1 MKTSMT
7 LIQVVEFYEE
17 KVVEMCQ
24 NEINEDFCCKNGMPS
39 KVMRYGG
46 ILSHATKVYAIT
58 LFKMFEEEFNS
69 SGGLSCVETN
79 HHENNFTYSLHNE
92 ISSRVYIVHFNRSEF
107 TICYEC
113 KLFEILGLLCCLA
126 LRVFI
131 VNNVNKIPDTYIS
144 IRWTKDAKKRLC
156 YYDDFSQPKKKS
168 SRTLRMSMLTHL
180 GYNMFDKASL
190 TDNGTKFIMDNL
202 RELSR
207 EFEKYMMATNGV
219 EDVGKECPQDLA
231 HDEVQPNL
239 DGEKPILDLPHVRKK
254 GITNA
259 RIKCQL
265 EKKKRKKGERC
276 FNFTSSTIYF
286 YASRNSSEKDE
297 KKHERCNLFPSST
310 S

>member
-1 MKTSMT
+1 MT

-17 KVVEMCQ
+17 KVVEMRQ

-39 KVMRYGG
+39 KVIRYGG

-131 VNNVNKIPDTYIS
+131 VNNVNKTPDTYIS

>member
-1 MKTSMT
+1 MT

-17 KVVEMCQ
+17 KVVEMRQ

-131 VNNVNKIPDTYIS
+131 VNNVNKIPDTYI
-144 IRWTKDAKKRLC
+144 
-156 YYDDFSQPKKKS
+156 YQ
-168 SRTLRMSMLTHL
+168 
-180 GYNMFDKASL
+180 
-190 TDNGTKFIMDNL
+190 
-202 RELSR
+202 
-207 EFEKYMMATNGV
+207 
-219 EDVGKECPQDLA
+219 
-231 HDEVQPNL
+231 L
-239 DGEKPILDLPHVRKK
+239 DGQKM
-254 GITNA
+254 
-259 RIKCQL
+259 Q
-265 EKKKRKKGERC
+265 KRDCVIMMIFLNQK
-276 FNFTSSTIYF
+276 
-286 YASRNSSEKDE
+286 RNQVV
-297 KKHERCNLFPSST
+297 HCV
-310 S
+310 

>member
-1 MKTSMT
+1 
-7 LIQVVEFYEE
+7 
-17 KVVEMCQ
+17 
-24 NEINEDFCCKNGMPS
+24 
-39 KVMRYGG
+39 
-46 ILSHATKVYAIT
+46 
-58 LFKMFEEEFNS
+58 
-69 SGGLSCVETN
+69 
-79 HHENNFTYSLHNE
+79 
-92 ISSRVYIVHFNRSEF
+92 
-107 TICYEC
+107 
-113 KLFEILGLLCCLA
+113 
-126 LRVFI
+126 
-131 VNNVNKIPDTYIS
+131 
-144 IRWTKDAKKRLC
+144 
-156 YYDDFSQPKKKS
+156 
-168 SRTLRMSMLTHL
+168 MSMLTHL